1 MSEARC
7 LRMWTMKRIDLFT
20 KYDDFDTER
29 MYLGHALMITPYN
42 ILLGCTII
50 YSCLRLL
57 PWDPLLITYYS
68 YVDVFRLTTKI
79 LKIVSEMYYC
89 HFVLRIALT
98 SEILIQKDSGAERA
112 VMDCTF
118 VSVVYTHCQSYLCLL
133 ECSISWA
140 TDAHILAQTVSYIH
154 IWLRHICAYYSSNG
168 VETIAK
174 CFNIN
179 WRPNKEAAIFH

>member
-1 MSEARC
+1 M
-7 LRMWTMKRIDLFT
+7 
-20 KYDDFDTER
+20 
-29 MYLGHALMITPYN
+29 
-42 ILLGCTII
+42 GCNFFYI
-50 YSCLRLL
+50 YLRLL
-57 PWDPLLITYYS
+57 PWVPHFITYYS
-68 YVDVFRLTTKI
+68 YVDVFRLTTDI

-89 HFVLRIALT
+89 PFVLRIGLT
-98 SEILIQKDSGAERA
+98 SELPMQKDSDAERT
-112 VMDCTF
+112 VLDCTF

-133 ECSISWA
+133 ECLISWA
-140 TDAHILAQTVSYIH
+140 TDAHILAQTVSDIH